1 MSSQPMHRHAGINV
15 ICAAGAVVIHA
26 LLLSP
31 MVLGTGGHKKPRS
44 GDTPGPGASAIV
56 SSAEYLTLV
65 LISESQPMSSHELDL
80 ADLASRG
87 IVRNDQAVRILS
99 PDPNPAFDAA
109 AEEDLEQTSQSA
121 DQSTGD
127 ARERAELFERYLRQ
141 VYSRIERAW
150 IQPARFHVDG
160 DEAFDCSVRILQDA
174 NGKVREIMLIECD
187 DGIDWQQSLV
197 AAIQQASPLPAP
209 PHPSVFTSALM
220 LQLQGRPRAAVGVA
234 QINTNNVN

>member
-1 MSSQPMHRHAGINV
+1 MTRHASVNV
-15 ICAAGAVVIHA
+15 LCAAGAVLIHA

-31 MVLGTGGHKKPRS
+31 MVLGTGGHEKPRNS
-44 GDTPGPGASAIV
+44 ETPGPGASAIV

-65 LISESQPMSSHELDL
+65 LISEPQPMSSRELDL

-87 IVRNDQAVRILS
+87 VVRNDQAVRILS
-99 PDPNPAFDAA
+99 PDPNPAFDVA
-109 AEEDLEQTSQSA
+109 AEEDREQTSQPADESA
-121 DQSTGD
+121 GN
-127 ARERAELFERYLRQ
+127 ARERAVLFERYLRQ

-150 IQPARFHVDG
+150 IQPSRFNASG
-160 DEAFDCSVRILQDA
+160 DDAFDCSVRVLQDA
-174 NGKVREIMLIECD
+174 NGKVLEIMLIECD
-187 DGIDWQQSLV
+187 DSIDWQQSLV